1 MLFLGTGAS
10 EMIPNPMCG
19 CPVCRAALR
28 STDPREKRCRSAAL
42 FDEETWKI

>member
-19 CPVCRAALR
+19 CDLCRRALPQR
-28 STDPREKRCRSAAL
+28 RAFR
-42 FDEETWKI
+42 